1 MSRFFFHLRGGGL
14 SLRDEI
20 GTECRDA
27 EEARSFALQV
37 VEDLRRD
44 ETTCLAYPVCARV
57 DVEDEDSQPV
67 FLVPVRPTISER

>member
-14 SLRDEI
+14 SLKDEI

-37 VEDLRRD
+37 VEDLRSD
-44 ETTCLAYPVCARV
+44 ESARLACPISARL
-57 DVEDEDSQPV
+57 DVEDEAEQPI
-67 FLVPVRPTISER
+67 FILPVRPTVSER